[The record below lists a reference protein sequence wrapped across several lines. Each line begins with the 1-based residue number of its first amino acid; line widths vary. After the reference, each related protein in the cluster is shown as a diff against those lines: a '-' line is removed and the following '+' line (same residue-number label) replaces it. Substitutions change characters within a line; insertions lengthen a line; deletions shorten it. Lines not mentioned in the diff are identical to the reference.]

1 MSQENVE
8 IVRRGWEVFIEG
20 IDHGNPTA
28 VFDEDLFAPTY
39 TLTPSRETVG
49 SKTYVGR
56 EGFAEWLRI
65 WTEDFMDWKIRPVTI
80 IDAGND
86 RVVTVVYQ
94 AGRGKESGAAV
105 DVQFGTVHTL
115 KAGQVIEQRNYIDP
129 AEALEAVGLSE
140 QDAQADS

>member
-20 IDHGNPTA
+20 LDQGNPTA
-28 VFDEDLFAPTY
+28 VFDEGLFAPTY
-39 TLTPSRETVG
+39 TLTPSQETVG

-65 WTEDFMDWKIRPVTI
+65 WTEDFLNWKIRPVTI

-86 RVVTVVYQ
+86 RVVSR
-94 AGRGKESGAAV
+94 APGR
-105 DVQFGTVHTL
+105 H
-115 KAGQVIEQRNYIDP
+115 R
-129 AEALEAVGLSE
+129 
-140 QDAQADS
+140 